1 VEKNL
6 DFLFSSQN
14 LDGGFS
20 FMPGTTSFVENTYFG
35 INILYYF
42 NRLENEVSKKAISFV
57 QSSLNGD
64 FGFGRNSQGIS
75 FLNTTF
81 YGLSILRTLL
91 EGRKI

>member
-1 VEKNL
+1 
-6 DFLFSSQN
+6 
-14 LDGGFS
+14 
-20 FMPGTTSFVENTYFG
+20 MPGRTSFVENTYFG